1 MSAPTNA
8 LATTAFASKS
18 RSGRFFNAAAVQFR
32 VIGAI
37 MLRDMRTRFGRTHL
51 GYLIAIIWPLAHAAF
66 ILLAFTLANRIA
78 PIGGDPVIFVSTGI
92 VPYIMC
98 FYPSRMM
105 TFSVEHN
112 KALLLFPIVRVFD
125 IIFARAVLEFLT
137 ASLVFVIFAMILAV
151 GFNVDIRP
159 LSYTDALF
167 GVLASVYFGVCMGFV
182 STLLMSLAKL
192 WNAIQIVL
200 MMFMYLSAGVLFS
213 PALVSPEIQEILWYN
228 PLLHC
233 VEWLRS
239 AYFEGYSNDFL
250 SKPYVIFVSTI
261 LLFIGL
267 SGERFIRGKIM
278 TS

>member
-1 MSAPTNA
+1 MPSLAIQFSNA
-8 LATTAFASKS
+8 LT
-18 RSGRFFNAAAVQFR
+18 VQAR

-37 MLRDMRTRFGRTHL
+37 MLRDMRTRFGRTHI
-51 GYLIAIIWPLAHAAF
+51 GYIIAVIWPLAHAGF
-66 ILLAFTLANRIA
+66 ILLGFTLANRVA

-105 TFSVEHN
+105 TFSIEHN
-112 KALLLFPIVRVFD
+112 KALLLFPIVRVYD
-125 IIFARAVLEFLT
+125 IILARAILEFLT
-137 ASLVFVIFAMILAV
+137 ASLVFVIFSTIVALA
-151 GFNVDIRP
+151 FNVDIRP
-159 LSYTDALF
+159 ISYVDALF

-182 STLLMSLAKL
+182 STLLMSLAKI
-192 WNAIQIVL
+192 WNALQIIIML
-200 MMFMYLSAGVLFS
+200 FMYMSAGVLFS
-213 PALVSPEIQEILWYN
+213 PSLVSADVQEWLWYN

-239 AYFEGYSNDFL
+239 AYFEGYANDFL
-250 SKPYVIFVSTI
+250 SKPYVLGVSTL

-267 SGERFIRGKIM
+267 AGERFIRGKIM